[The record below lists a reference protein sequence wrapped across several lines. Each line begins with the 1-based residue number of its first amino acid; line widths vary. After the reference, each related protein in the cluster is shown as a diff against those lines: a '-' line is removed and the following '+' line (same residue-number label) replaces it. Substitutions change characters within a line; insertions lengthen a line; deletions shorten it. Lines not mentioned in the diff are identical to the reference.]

1 MDTGAFNLTGI
12 DVAEAEKDV
21 DPPQDPPLSPA
32 SSTGGS
38 TVTGPREMTRH
49 LEPLPT
55 FPTTAFS
62 TSS

>member
-21 DPPQDPPLSPA
+21 NPPQDPPHSPA

-38 TVTGPREMTRH
+38 TIKSGEALTAEKNYEHVINNIMHMTGK
-49 LEPLPT
+49 
-55 FPTTAFS
+55 
-62 TSS
+62 

>member
-38 TVTGPREMTRH
+38 TVTSGEALTAEKKHLNIVHDIMHMTGR
-49 LEPLPT
+49 
-55 FPTTAFS
+55 
-62 TSS
+62 